1 MKTVMTTAVFGYDR
15 PYDEC
20 IRRLAA
26 AGFDGIDLCIGNQSP
41 FYGEERKDYAKLLR
55 NAAEDAGVTC
65 THSHLPDIH
74 VFTPEIFAHAF
85 EGLAATGIGCT
96 VIHPIWMQNEKV
108 IHDEDEFFS
117 INLPRYK
124 ELLPAAEKYGIKIL
138 CENLLWGPSLDP
150 VVMSKLQDE
159 LNSPFF
165 GWCFD
170 VGHANVFDIT
180 AADLIGLN
188 APSSLHIHDNNGGKE
203 GDRERRHASMY
214 TDLHLLPYDGN
225 INWMAFAQSLHDIG
239 YKGDFV
245 LEATCSTSVKG
256 DDLDVRMKELYD
268 RALRIRA
275 MIPVD

>member
-1 MKTVMTTAVFGYDR
+1 MKTVMTTAVFGYDL
-15 PYDEC
+15 PYEQN

-41 FYGEERKDYAKLLR
+41 LYGAEWEAYAKLLR
-55 NAAEDAGVTC
+55 DTASEVGAAC

-74 VFTPEIFAHAF
+74 VLSPETFAAAF
-85 EGLAATGIGCT
+85 RGLAACGVGCT

-117 INLPRYK
+117 LNLPLYK
-124 ELLPAAEKYGIKIL
+124 TLLGAAEKYGIKIL

-188 APSSLHIHDNNGGKE
+188 APHSLHIHDNHGGKE

-214 TDLHLLPYDGN
+214 TDEHLLPYDGS
-225 INWMAFAQSLHDIG
+225 INWMAFARALHDIG
-239 YKGDFV
+239 YQGDFV
-245 LEATCSTSVKG
+245 LEATTSTSVKG
-256 DDLDVRMKELYD
+256 DDIDARMKELYD

-275 MIPVD
+275 MIPVE

>member
-1 MKTVMTTAVFGYDR
+1 MKTVMTTAVFGYDN
-15 PYDEC
+15 PYDQC

-26 AGFDGIDLCIGNQSP
+26 AGFNGIDLCIGNQNP
-41 FYGEERKDYAKLLR
+41 LLGAEWEAYAKLLR
-55 NAAEDAGVTC
+55 DTASEVGAAC

-74 VFTPEIFAHAF
+74 VLSPETFANAF
-85 EGLAATGIGCT
+85 RGLAATGVGCT

-108 IHDEDEFFS
+108 IHDEDAFFS
-117 INLPRYK
+117 INLPLYK
-124 ELLPAAEKYGIKIL
+124 ALLPAAETYGIKIL

-159 LNSPFF
+159 LNSPYF

-188 APSSLHIHDNNGGKE
+188 TPYSLHIHDNHGGKE

-214 TDLHLLPYDGN
+214 TDLHLLPYDGD
-225 INWMAFAQSLHDIG
+225 INWMAFARALHDIG

-245 LEATCSTSVKG
+245 LEATNSDTIENV
-256 DDLDVRMKELYD
+256 DARMKELYN

-275 MIPVD
+275 MIPVE